1 MIERKKKICK
11 KGSGK
16 SIGFPG
22 CSSESWKLEYGLC
35 TSCLY
40 DWMTQTEPGKI
51 EYQKRYNYLKAKNW
65 KEEKAK
71 MKESVKTLSDYKS
84 DLQKEINTL
93 ARLLDFGHNCISS
106 GLPLDSKYDAGHMWS
121 RGSNPSLAFNLM
133 NIYGQTVYANQ
144 WKSGD
149 QLNYIEGLEKEFGRE
164 HKEYVLGLK
173 NRYPILKITIEEI
186 KTIIPRV
193 RGLIKWVKLQ
203 DRKFTTEERI
213 SLRYK
218 FNYKIGIYI

>member
-1 MIERKKKICK
+1 MIKQKKCK
-11 KGSGK
+11 GQNSA
-16 SIGFPG
+16 IGFDG
-22 CSSESWKLEYGLC
+22 CGGLFAKRTFGLC
-35 TSCLY
+35 DSCLY
-40 DWMTQTEPGKI
+40 DFYTTDERGKI
-51 EYQKRYNYLKAKNW
+51 IFEKRKIKVKAKNW

-93 ARLLDFGHNCISS
+93 VRELDKGHNCISS

-164 HKEYVLGLK
+164 HKEYVLSLK
-173 NRYPILKITIEEI
+173 SRYPILKITIEEI

-193 RGLIKWVKLQ
+193 RGLIKWAKLQ

-218 FNYKIGIYI
+218 FNYEIGIYL

>member
-11 KGSGK
+11 KGIGK
-16 SIGFPG
+16 AIGFTG
-22 CSSESWKLEYGLC
+22 CGSESWRLNMGLC
-35 TSCLY
+35 PSCEY
-40 DWMTQTEPGKI
+40 DFLTQTEAGKI
-51 EYQKRYNYLKAKNW
+51 IFEKRKIKVKAKNW

-93 ARLLDFGHNCISS
+93 ARLLDFGHKCISS

-173 NRYPILKITIEEI
+173 NRYPILKLTSEEI
-186 KTIIPRV
+186 KLKTEIV

-203 DRKFTTEERI
+203 DRKFTNKERI
-213 SLRYK
+213 ELRK
-218 FNYKIGIYI
+218 EFNAKIGIYK